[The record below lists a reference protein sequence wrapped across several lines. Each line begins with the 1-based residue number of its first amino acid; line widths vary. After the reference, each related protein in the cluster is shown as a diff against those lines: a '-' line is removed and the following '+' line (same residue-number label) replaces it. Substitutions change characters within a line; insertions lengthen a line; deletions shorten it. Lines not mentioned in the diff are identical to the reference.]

1 MLHMFVNVV
10 CFTAAAQEKFMGDFF
25 KEHKNNSEWTQQQK
39 FKMANAAWME
49 SDLRSRIML
58 ARKGH
63 GSIGAD

>member
-1 MLHMFVNVV
+1 MPCAPTTLPVSLMIVNVV
-10 CFTAAAQEKFMGDFF
+10 CFTDAAQEKFMCDL
-25 KEHKNNSEWTQQQK
+25 WTHQQK

>member
-1 MLHMFVNVV
+1 
-10 CFTAAAQEKFMGDFF
+10 MGDFF
-25 KEHKNNSEWTQQQK
+25 KEHKNNSEWKHQQK